1 MRARIYSINVNFERR
16 TGRQGRRIRISFAVL
31 QALSKHRDPMKPS
44 VLISRLAVL
53 FIAGISTVSSQTLEL
68 EKVDRLPTPVVDPA
82 SDDATLALKRFS
94 LPAGFQ
100 AKLWA
105 AEPMLANPVAIDF
118 DEKGR
123 LFVSETY
130 RYRTSVLDIRDY
142 MGMLEL
148 DLASRSIEDRAALHR
163 KVFGEQAK
171 EFAIESEVVRL
182 VEDTDHDGV
191 ADKTSVYADGFNSE
205 LDGIASG
212 VLARHGQVWFTNIP
226 SLWLLEGN
234 AGAVKKTE
242 LLRGFGVRYNF
253 TGHDFHGLAMGHDGK
268 IYFSIGDRGTHV
280 KGKEG
285 QLVDYPDEGAV
296 FRSNPDGTEFELFAH
311 GLRNPQELVFDE
323 HGNLFTGD
331 NDSDQGDQERLVY
344 LVEGGDSGWRVG
356 YQHAPLGKG
365 GPWMR
370 EALWKPRFEGRPAY
384 LLPPVCNIEDGPSG
398 LTYYPGTGLS
408 PEYAGHFFI
417 THFKGSIAR
426 SGIQTYTIKQ
436 NGATFSPTSS
446 QQFMGGVLPTD
457 VTFGPDGVLYLSDW
471 VDGWPKSQ
479 KGRIY
484 GITPLKQDAAQAQA
498 SADLAKLLAA
508 GFKNTDAKTLAA
520 LLSHAD
526 RRARLEAQLELAS
539 RGDGSVKVF
548 TAVAGKNANPLA
560 RLHAVW
566 GLTQLGRKGS
576 KVAPL
581 FVKLLQDSDPEV
593 RAQAAKGLGDLK
605 AASAQAVL
613 VKSLTDSEPRVQFF
627 AAQSLGKLK
636 DPKSTPAL
644 LALLEANDNKDAYL
658 RFAAAHA
665 LAGIG
670 KNAALDAAAKDSS
683 AAVRL
688 GVLLAYRELKDPALG
703 GLLDDADA
711 YVAREAA
718 EAINDAPVEGA
729 YGALAGRLA
738 NAPAKDEA
746 YVERAINANYRLGQA
761 GNAKALADYA
771 LRDTATPGMR
781 AEAVLQLGLWAEVP
795 QRDRIVGIFRP
806 LAKRDGAA
814 AANALAA
821 IAPKLLGG
829 APEAVQLAT
838 LEAIGTLRL
847 RAAAPALVAAIG
859 DGKAPAAV
867 RTRAL
872 QTLDAFGGD
881 DVMPGIEAAE
891 KSGVAAL
898 RLSAMQIV
906 AHRSPERA
914 LPLIRKFAATGSEAE
929 QQAAY
934 MSMAQLKGPEA
945 SKLLVSSLD
954 ALAAGKVKP
963 GAQVELLE
971 AVEKSDD
978 PAVKARW
985 EKQKNAWAGGG
996 NTLASYGFALTG
1008 GDPRRGGGE
1017 FFQNNVLPCARC
1029 HKVGGEGGEAG
1040 PDLSRIGAQ
1049 HPPEYLLE
1057 SVVKPNAHIAA
1068 GFDVV
1073 TLTLENGET
1082 ATGTLVTDSP
1092 TQVVLKQADGSQVT
1106 VDAKQV
1112 KQRAAA
1118 PSSMPEI
1125 YGQVLTRAQL
1135 RDMVAFLRMLDGSRG
1150 PAGPQETGAPSNR
1163 AMQSVV
1169 NEGAAGGHP

>member
-1 MRARIYSINVNFERR
+1 
-16 TGRQGRRIRISFAVL
+16 
-31 QALSKHRDPMKPS
+31 MKPS
-44 VLISRLAVL
+44 VLLPRLAVM
-53 FIAGISTVSSQTLEL
+53 FIAGISAVSAQTLEL
-68 EKVDRLPTPVVDPA
+68 QPMERLPTPVIDPA
-82 SDDATLALKRFS
+82 SDDAKLAIQRFS
-94 LPAGFQ
+94 LPQGMQ

-105 AEPMLANPVAIDF
+105 AEPMLANPVAFDF

-130 RYRTSVLDIRDY
+130 RYRSSVLDIRDY

-148 DLASRSIEDRAALHR
+148 DLAARTIEDRATLHR
-163 KVFGEQAK
+163 KVFGDQTR
-171 EFAIESEVVRL
+171 EFSIESEVVRL

-191 ADKTSVYADGFNSE
+191 ADRSRVYADGFNSE

-226 SLWLLEGN
+226 SLWLLEGE

-268 IYFSIGDRGTHV
+268 IYYSIGDRGAHV

-285 QLVDYPDEGAV
+285 QVVDVPDEGAV

-344 LVEGGDSGWRVG
+344 LVEGGDNGWRVG
-356 YQHAPLGKG
+356 YQHAPMGKG

-370 EALWKPRFEGRPAY
+370 EGLWKPRFEGRPAY

-398 LTYYPGTGLS
+398 LTYYPGTGLT

-426 SGIQTYTIKQ
+426 SGIQTYTLKQ
-436 NGATFSPTSS
+436 NGASFSPTSS
-446 QQFMGGVLPTD
+446 SQFMGGVLPTD

-471 VDGWPKSQ
+471 VDGWPKSN

-484 GITPLKQDAAQAQA
+484 GITPVKQDAAQAKA
-498 SADLAKLLAA
+498 SADLARLLAA
-508 GFKNTDAKTLAA
+508 GFKGTDAKALSA

-548 TAVAGKNANPLA
+548 TAVANNKAAPPLA

-581 FVKLLQDSDPEV
+581 FVKLLGDSDREV
-593 RAQAAKGLGDLK
+593 RAQAAKGLGDVK
-605 AASAQAVL
+605 AATAQPAL
-613 VKSLTDSEPRVQFF
+613 VKALGDAEPRVQFF

-636 DPKSTPAL
+636 DAKSTPAL
-644 LALLEANDNKDAYL
+644 LALLKSNDNQDAYL

-670 KNAALDAAAKDSS
+670 KNAALDAAAKDAS

-688 GVLLAYRELKDPALG
+688 GVVLVYRELKDPALG
-703 GLLDDADA
+703 GFLDDADA
-711 YVAREAA
+711 YIAREAA

-729 YGALAGRLA
+729 YSALAGRLA

-746 YVERAINANYRLGQA
+746 YVERAINANYRLGGA
-761 GNAKALADYA
+761 GNAKALGEYA
-771 LRDTATPGMR
+771 LRDSATPAMR
-781 AEAVLQLGLWAEVP
+781 AEALMQLGLWADVP
-795 QRDRIVGIFRP
+795 QRDRVVGIFRP

-814 AANALAA
+814 AANAVAA
-821 IAPKLLGG
+821 AAPKLLGS
-829 APEAVQLAT
+829 APEPVQLAA

-847 RAAAPALVAAIG
+847 RAAAPALVAVIG
-859 DGKAPAAV
+859 NEKAPESV
-867 RTRAL
+867 RTGAL

-881 DVMPGIEAAE
+881 DAMPGIEAAQ
-891 KSGVAAL
+891 KSSLASLRLAAL
-898 RLSAMQIV
+898 KIV
-906 AHRSPERA
+906 AQRSPEKA
-914 LPLIRKFAATGSEAE
+914 LPIVRKYAASASEAE
-929 QQAAY
+929 QRAAFL
-934 MSMAQLKGPEA
+934 SMGQLKGAEG
-945 SKLLVSSLD
+945 SKLLLASLD
-954 ALAAGKVKP
+954 QLAAGKVQP
-963 GAQVELLE
+963 GAQVELIE
-971 AVEKSDD
+971 AVEKSEDA
-978 PAVKARW
+978 AVKARW
-985 EKQKNAWAGGG
+985 QKQQAAWAAKGDP
-996 NTLASYGFALTG
+996 LAPYAFALAG
-1008 GDPRRGGGE
+1008 GDPRAGAE
-1017 FFQNNVLPCARC
+1017 QFFGNPVLPCARC
-1029 HKVGGEGGEAG
+1029 HIAFGEGGEAG
-1040 PDLSRIGAQ
+1040 PNLSLIGKEKPVA
-1049 HPPEYLLE
+1049 YLLE
-1057 SVVKPNAHIAA
+1057 SVIKPSAHIAA
-1068 GFDVV
+1068 GFDIV
-1073 TLTLENGET
+1073 TLALKSGET
-1082 ATGTLVTDSP
+1082 ETGSVASESAT
-1092 TQVVLKQADGSQVT
+1092 QIVLKHADGTT
-1106 VDAKQV
+1106 VNVDPKQV
-1112 KQRAAA
+1112 KTRTVA

-1125 YGQVLTRAQL
+1125 YGQVLTRTQL
-1135 RDMVAFLRMLDGSRG
+1135 RDVVAFLHALDRPA
-1150 PAGPQETGAPSNR
+1150 PAGGGDEPAFGQSNR
-1163 AMQSVV
+1163 AMQSTAK
-1169 NEGAAGGHP
+1169 EGASGGHP